1 MYVYIYIY
9 IYIYIYPLI
18 YTPLLKDTRVLYVGV
33 VHKVEGKVNGNSY
46 PLRKSPFVR
55 MSIKPQSTVTAWQCW
70 RNEAQLAKHAKEL
83 LASLVVIIARNSCNP
98 CSQGSD
104 MA

>member
-1 MYVYIYIY
+1 MYIYIY

-33 VHKVEGKVNGNSY
+33 VHKVEGKANGNLY
-46 PLRKSPFVR
+46 PLRKSPSVR

-70 RNEAQLAKHAKEL
+70 RNEAQLAKHMKEL

-98 CSQGSD
+98 CTQGLD

>member
-1 MYVYIYIY
+1 MYVYIY

-33 VHKVEGKVNGNSY
+33 VHKVEGKANGNLY
-46 PLRKSPFVR
+46 PLRKSPSVR
-55 MSIKPQSTVTAWQCW
+55 MSIKPQSIVNAWQCW
-70 RNEAQLAKHAKEL
+70 RNEAQLAKHVKEL
-83 LASLVVIIARNSCNP
+83 LASLVVITARNSCNP
-98 CSQGSD
+98 CSQGLD